1 MNKRMILASLCML
14 LLVIGCKNENQKFK
28 EKLTVTITSYV
39 EENMDGFKVD
49 SVSILAIDSLTHFS
63 YAYLK
68 KVILKNYESEI
79 FANELLYMEAE
90 TDEEREVQANL
101 QSSLRNLKSRIEECD
116 NILVNPTTDTIT
128 IHYFFVATSIYGK
141 QGNENILQYEIG
153 FPIDKEFVIQEIG
166 KE

>member
-1 MNKRMILASLCML
+1 ML
-14 LLVIGCKNENQKFK
+14 LFAIGCKNENQKFK
-28 EKLTVTITSYV
+28 DKLTVTITSYV

-49 SVSILAIDSLTHFS
+49 SVSILAIDSLTHLS

-79 FANELLYMEAE
+79 FANELLYMEAT
-90 TDEEREVQANL
+90 TDEEHEAQARL

-116 NILVNPTTDTIT
+116 NILVNPTTDTTI
-128 IHYFFVATSIYGK
+128 IHYFFIATSIYGK
-141 QGNENILQYEIG
+141 QGKEKNLKYDIG
-153 FPIDKEFVIQEIG
+153 FPIDKEFVVQEIG